1 MEDMKNLIIQSL
13 ETKGVLGQLRAKL
26 RSAVFKIVDEQDQQF
41 NMGCGLKWENPTLY
55 KILETKIGTL
65 LAEVIREFMEYFRM
79 DYSLSIFIPECGI
92 SPERLKKD
100 EIFGKMGL
108 FNNSPANEQFLSKM
122 QLPLLYYIMYFF
134 IQNLKENPNKVI
146 ESIQN
151 AQDDIEKKSDDII
164 ELNIIEFLKNNGE
177 EEQRDIPSSNRV
189 DVQNNVNNNNNNNG
203 GGNNNNNNG
212 GKSNKN
218 EIENLP
224 LQQKQKKSYEYDD
237 INQQRRGLSLEDEEE
252 ENNNNNVNN
261 VNNNNN
267 INNNE
272 NNNVNNNTDENNNNN
287 NIKKKDSLKKEEEI
301 QEEINI
307 EDIDDSM
314 QGGSG
319 NKASSSQNNNS
330 QTVSQSLGY
339 DATVESG
346 QLDNYNYVEQVEKK

>member
-203 GGNNNNNNG
+203 NNNSNNNTN
-212 GKSNKN
+212 KSNKN

-261 VNNNNN
+261 NNN
-267 INNNE
+267 INSNNE
-272 NNNVNNNTDENNNNN
+272 NNNNNTDENNNN

>member
-1 MEDMKNLIIQSL
+1 MKNLIIQSL

-189 DVQNNVNNNNNNNG
+189 DVQNNVNNNNNNNNN
-203 GGNNNNNNG
+203 GNNNSNNNTN
-212 GKSNKN
+212 KSNKN

-261 VNNNNN
+261 NNN
-267 INNNE
+267 INSNNE
-272 NNNVNNNTDENNNNN
+272 NNNNNTDENNNN

>member
-203 GGNNNNNNG
+203 NNNSNNNTN
-212 GKSNKN
+212 KSNKN

-237 INQQRRGLSLEDEEE
+237 INQQRRGLSLDNDE
-252 ENNNNNVNN
+252 
-261 VNNNNN
+261 
-267 INNNE
+267 
-272 NNNVNNNTDENNNNN
+272 DENNNNL
-287 NIKKKDSLKKEEEI
+287 IKKKDSGKKEEEI
-301 QEEINI
+301 AEEIA

>member
-189 DVQNNVNNNNNNNG
+189 DIPNNNINNNNNVNNNVNNNEK
-203 GGNNNNNNG
+203 NNNNNL
-212 GKSNKN
+212 NKNNNN

-237 INQQRRGLSLEDEEE
+237 INQQRRGLSLDNDE
-252 ENNNNNVNN
+252 
-261 VNNNNN
+261 
-267 INNNE
+267 
-272 NNNVNNNTDENNNNN
+272 DENNNNL
-287 NIKKKDSLKKEEEI
+287 IKKKDSGKKEEEI
-301 QEEINI
+301 AEEIA